1 MNHSNIILTG
11 GPAHIPAARS
21 RGLALGRRTT
31 ALLIL
36 VIGGRKLE
44 EIATIFSNYIFPV
57 AVCIYLFYRE
67 QRTSEV
73 HKEEVDTL
81 RDALVNNTL
90 VLQKLVD
97 KLEVAE

>member
-11 GPAHIPAARS
+11 GPAHIPAVRS
-21 RGLALGRRTT
+21 RGLALGRRTM

-36 VIGGRKLE
+36 LKGGEQME

-97 KLEVAE
+97 KLEDAE

>member
-11 GPAHIPAARS
+11 GPAHIPAVRS
-21 RGLALGRRTT
+21 RGLALGRRTM

-36 VIGGRKLE
+36 LKDGEQME

-97 KLEVAE
+97 KLEDAE

>member
-1 MNHSNIILTG
+1 M
-11 GPAHIPAARS
+11 
-21 RGLALGRRTT
+21 
-31 ALLIL
+31 
-36 VIGGRKLE
+36 E

-97 KLEVAE
+97 KLEGTE

>member
-1 MNHSNIILTG
+1 M
-11 GPAHIPAARS
+11 
-21 RGLALGRRTT
+21 
-31 ALLIL
+31 
-36 VIGGRKLE
+36 E

-81 RDALVNNTL
+81 RDALVNNTKKKK
-90 VLQKLVD
+90 KLVD
-97 KLEVAE
+97 KLEGTE